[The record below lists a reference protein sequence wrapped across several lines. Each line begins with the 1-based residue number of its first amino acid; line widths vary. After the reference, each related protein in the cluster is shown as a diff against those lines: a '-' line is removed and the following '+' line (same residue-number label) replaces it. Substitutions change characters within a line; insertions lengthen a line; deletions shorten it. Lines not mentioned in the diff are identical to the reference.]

1 MRCAAVIV
9 AAGEGARFGHALHK
23 ILHTLGGRSVLE
35 RSVDAF
41 AAVDGVDSIVLVAH
55 AADVHALEQRFREA
69 PASKPLRVVE
79 GGARRVDSVLCGV
92 RACDAAAELVAVHDA
107 ARPLVTRETIAAA
120 LDAAAK
126 TGGAVVALG
135 AVDTVKRSRD
145 GRAVDATIPRHEV
158 FLAQTPQV
166 FRREPFLR

>member
-41 AAVDGVDSIVLVAH
+41 AAVDSIGLVAH
-55 AADVHALEQRFREA
+55 AADLHALEQRFREA

-120 LDAAAK
+120 LDAAA
-126 TGGAVVALG
+126 
-135 AVDTVKRSRD
+135 
-145 GRAVDATIPRHEV
+145 
-158 FLAQTPQV
+158 
-166 FRREPFLR
+166 